1 MTNKT
6 FIKRVLSAVLCLA
19 LIAAMALTFTACK
32 NEEDPAST
40 PTSSTTEVGATTLGE
55 GATAFNLQV
64 VGKDGKST
72 DFVINTDEKTVGAAL
87 QKVELIQ
94 GEMGDYGLY
103 IKTVN
108 GITADYDVDKTYWAF
123 YIDGEYA
130 MTGVDKT
137 DIVAGATYMLKV
149 ES

>member
-6 FIKRVLSAVLCLA
+6 FIKRVLSAVLCLV
-19 LIAAMALTFTACK
+19 LIAAMALTFAACK
-32 NEEDPAST
+32 NEQDPAST
-40 PTSSTTEVGATTLGE
+40 PTSSSAKVEATVLGE
-55 GATAFNLQV
+55 GKTTFDLQV
-64 VGKDGKST
+64 VDKDGNAT
-72 DFVINTDEKTVGAAL
+72 AFVINTDEKTVGAAL
-87 QKVELIQ
+87 QKLGLIE

-103 IKTVN
+103 IKKVG
-108 GITADYDVDKTYWAF
+108 GIAADYDVDKTYWAF

-137 DIVAGATYMLKV
+137 DIIAGSMYTLKV